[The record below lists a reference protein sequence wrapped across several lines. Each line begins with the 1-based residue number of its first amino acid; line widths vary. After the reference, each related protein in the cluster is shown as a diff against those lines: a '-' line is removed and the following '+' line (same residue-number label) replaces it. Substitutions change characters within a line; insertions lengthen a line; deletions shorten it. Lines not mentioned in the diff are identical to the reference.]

1 MEKSLEEYKKQVEK
15 AVESQEEQQLL
26 QEMTNK
32 DWQYYY
38 EKNLSPRAVIT
49 AEQMGY

>member
-1 MEKSLEEYKKQVEK
+1 MEKSLEEYKKNVEK
-15 AVESQEEQQLL
+15 SAESQEEQQLL
-26 QEMTNK
+26 QKLTNR